1 MPPGLIHQPL
11 LTAMNG
17 GDGQVTVLGVFEL
30 GDEDVVATGENAR
43 RNQGRRL
50 GDEVQPDAVL
60 AAVQSWWCDY
70 NYEPATAAAMLDD
83 ATVMATASID
93 QIKTMLTYCV
103 RGERFA
109 DGHWGEMLASG
120 RITALL
126 RRLVMLQA
134 G

>member
-1 MPPGLIHQPL
+1 MHGITSDQIAELTHFLPRFEQPGRTFIEWR
-11 LTAMNG
+11 G
-17 GDGQVTVLGVFEL
+17 GEKGSDGTRTLPYPTYPTDVTEFFR
-30 GDEDVVATGENAR
+30 VAG
-43 RNQGRRL
+43 
-50 GDEVQPDAVL
+50 
-60 AAVQSWWCDY
+60 QSWWCDY

-126 RRLVMLQA
+126 KRLVMLQS